1 MGIIAKQTIK
11 GTIWSYIGVVIG
23 FFTTGI
29 LFPNYLAPEVIGLFG
44 LLASLSSLIGQLS
57 LLGLPGVTNRLF
69 PYFRNTENGHN
80 GFLFIALL
88 FHLIGITFFLGAYY
102 IFKPW
107 LIESNIEDSPLFA
120 QYVYLLIPMTL
131 SVMLFT
137 FLDVFNK
144 VLYNAVFGTFLQ
156 EFFQRFLILGITL
169 LFVFDIIS
177 LEKLIICYAIAV
189 SFKALIILFFLIQH
203 KSIHFRL
210 PEKIIVNK
218 KMRREIL
225 NVAMFTLFG
234 GLGSMIVFK
243 LDKVI
248 INQMLDLSNTGVYT
262 IAFYFGS
269 LVVMP
274 SRPLLKISGTLIADA
289 WKKNDIKTIKNIY
302 YKSCLNQLLIG
313 GFLFLGIWANID
325 NILIILGDEYSAA
338 KWVIFFIGL
347 GYLFDMAT
355 GANGQIIVLS
365 KYYRINL
372 FFLSILVVL
381 MIILMYLLIPLWGI
395 TGAAIA
401 VTVSLVVNNLLRS
414 AFLHQK
420 FNLQPFNKKNA
431 LVVIVYSLIYLITIQ
446 FSFDNL
452 ALNLIFKSTVVL
464 ILSVLSFGF
473 IFPVSEEA
481 NSIIN
486 DFIKKYIKKP
496 DD

>member
-1 MGIIAKQTIK
+1 
-11 GTIWSYIGVVIG
+11 
-23 FFTTGI
+23 
-29 LFPNYLAPEVIGLFG
+29 
-44 LLASLSSLIGQLS
+44 
-57 LLGLPGVTNRLF
+57 
-69 PYFRNTENGHN
+69 
-80 GFLFIALL
+80 
-88 FHLIGITFFLGAYY
+88 
-102 IFKPW
+102 
-107 LIESNIEDSPLFA
+107 
-120 QYVYLLIPMTL
+120 
-131 SVMLFT
+131 
-137 FLDVFNK
+137 
-144 VLYNAVFGTFLQ
+144 
-156 EFFQRFLILGITL
+156 
-169 LFVFDIIS
+169 
-177 LEKLIICYAIAV
+177 
-189 SFKALIILFFLIQH
+189 
-203 KSIHFRL
+203 
-210 PEKIIVNK
+210 
-218 KMRREIL
+218 MRREIL

-234 GLGSMIVFK
+234 GVGSMIVFK

-325 NILIILGDEYSAA
+325 NILIILGDEYTAA

-372 FFLSILVVL
+372 VFLSVLVVL

-431 LVVIVYSLIYLITIQ
+431 LVVIIYSLIYLITIQ

-452 ALNLIFKSTVVL
+452 ALNLIFKSSVVF

-486 DFIKKYIKKP
+486 DFIKKYIKKS